1 MRIGICPRIAPR
13 LYHLVLLGDNGAHI
27 RPAPSRLGDGDFD
40 INVPAQPIFRT
51 RRWACFDQGGQRGP
65 KRCFDVGMHKGFPE
79 GFKLDSEAD
88 RGRQLHRQRPS
99 TGNRCRLARCL
110 RGPAAW
116 DTSTRS
122 GDLRWIH
129 YATFGTGSFPALIVS
144 DDEVAHI
151 STLFRFWN
159 RRRAAVG
166 LTAKSAE
173 FLRVLCRSLGCRD
186 LAAHCFG
193 ITVGHAAFAVMPQE
207 SEKLYVEFE
216 CTVEQT
222 EYTWLGMIEVDAVD
236 PSLSEPTKGLIC
248 AGFMTRNNLRDHL
261 TWLLANVALSA
272 PNAPLLPPA
281 RDPPS
286 QLSIRVPSLYPTLPP
301 VENNG
306 ASEAESVSQSR
317 GLNRATSVTR
327 PTRAHVSTATAGQ
340 SQEGLGVEGR
350 RGSHIDEMGRL
361 VAVPASTSKRRGLLL
376 NQDQLLTPAS
386 TSGVGRLQQAYSVS
400 LSNSR
405 TVSTATRKSPP
416 RSRLFDKKPGTPA
429 PTLNDYEDDLEAL
442 DLTVEEDN
450 QEDNPSSDSNPVGF
464 GDDVRLWTK
473 DHASRPEPAP
483 NQRGTKRKS
492 HEIAQPPTSPDLL
505 DDDDDEFPDIFGIV
519 PKDYTTPKSTKKRR
533 PETPLSQRVAD
544 YGASASCRTGR
555 GKVQLISRISEGC
568 EESQENRRLISEEV
582 TGEDELKNYNG
593 SSEGPS
599 GRRRRESSTAIIAP
613 DTPSKSRSD
622 PSPVEQTTSDSS
634 SQQAVTEQAER
645 SVIDMTQGNNDR
657 GSLSQTPV
665 SSQALPALSQDVK
678 DKILKLFLDMPS
690 IAESRR
696 ASIEGKL
703 QQNREAY
710 RAALVNRHA
719 RAEQTSNLKREK
731 DQLMKQRLA
740 LDRVAA
746 EHQTYQDL
754 VATRDGLISQM
765 MEKYDEMDDE
775 ESNSGVD
782 DALEGV
788 DMELAQ
794 QEAPL
799 IESLLRAG
807 INSTDIFTEHKT
819 VRLNTR
825 IPPDPSDFVV
835 QATQPAR
842 HEPPGAKFRGIAPVS
857 ASARNSQVIKQ
868 TQMPT
873 QGGFPSE
880 PTSHPYPEQD
890 PPYSRPLIANS
901 QRLGSRENFAREG
914 REPAVHS
921 SEPTW
926 DEMELMID
934 DDLNEPAP
942 PRYSANSNNT
952 GRLSPSK
959 ASTRRAP
966 TYASDSDYGDDVDML
981 EVAETFELNQSSS
994 ESIAPKRSRLALSEK
1009 SGNTSTTS
1017 QTRTIEKRVASS
1029 SARSKIPP
1037 ELMKFAWSP
1046 EVKRA
1051 LKDRFRMSGFRH
1063 NQLEAINATLAGKD
1077 AFILMPTGGGKSLC
1091 YQLPAV
1097 IKTGKTR
1104 GVTIV
1109 VSPLISLMQDQVH
1122 HLQALH
1128 IPARVF
1134 NGECSA
1140 EERREIIATLKG
1152 PNPDHYFQLLYVTPE
1167 MIRNTRLVIDEAHC
1181 VSQWGHDFRP
1191 DYKELG
1197 AFRRDF
1203 PKVPVMALTA
1213 TATKNVMVDIKHNL
1227 EIADLINNT
1236 YEGQTGIVY
1245 TLSRKNAETTA
1256 QKLRDHG
1263 IAAHHYHA
1271 SIPAEAKSKV
1281 QLEWQRGRIKVVV
1294 ATIAFGM
1301 GIDKPDVRF
1310 VIHQSMPKSLEG
1322 YYQETGRAG
1331 RDGNPSACYL
1341 YFSFG
1346 DVTQLRKMINDG
1358 EGNEQQKQRQRN
1370 MLAAMTAFAD
1380 NQSDCRRVEILRYF
1394 GETFNQADC
1403 NKTCDNCQTG
1413 ATFDW
1418 KDFTDIAVA
1427 ALEITR
1433 SQRQLT
1439 LNQCTEMLMGLNRKK
1454 ALESLDEQAKPYLGI
1469 AKKNPKN
1476 EIHRVIDRL
1485 QAEGALAEKNVF
1497 QRKDRMAV
1505 QYFQIGRNA
1514 GAFMS
1519 GRKKLILTVQVKG
1532 SGGQAS
1538 APKGKKK
1545 TTAAA
1550 TAPPSTIVSSP
1561 MQARKTK
1568 GKGKGKGKA
1577 VATVLSDDDE
1587 YNESDDDFE
1596 VRKPVGRL
1604 QRRAPVGPP
1613 IRQDAKLAPLNDVH
1627 SALVE
1632 EFQIEATRL
1641 AEEIQNSKHLRQPIF
1656 SVQQLRDMV
1665 LGWTTDL
1672 ESMKRIPGIEPSKV
1686 STYGRRFV
1694 TLVKRFQERYQSM
1707 MGTDIDSPEPQHTM
1721 DTSVVDL
1728 VSSED
1733 EEMGDFE
1740 DDGENSRYFGSP
1752 PRQASPDD
1760 GWKQEL
1766 DDMMRTSSSS
1776 RRRSAGSTSRGG
1788 KGSYSKG
1795 KRSYARKGSGSYS
1808 RGGKSGSGGVT
1819 KRASTGKKSSAGTS
1833 RSGGS
1838 GAFMPNRGGRSGGAG
1853 GAQQRIDL
1861 MPL

>member
-1 MRIGICPRIAPR
+1 
-13 LYHLVLLGDNGAHI
+13 
-27 RPAPSRLGDGDFD
+27 
-40 INVPAQPIFRT
+40 
-51 RRWACFDQGGQRGP
+51 
-65 KRCFDVGMHKGFPE
+65 
-79 GFKLDSEAD
+79 
-88 RGRQLHRQRPS
+88 
-99 TGNRCRLARCL
+99 
-110 RGPAAW
+110 
-116 DTSTRS
+116 
-122 GDLRWIH
+122 
-129 YATFGTGSFPALIVS
+129 
-144 DDEVAHI
+144 
-151 STLFRFWN
+151 
-159 RRRAAVG
+159 
-166 LTAKSAE
+166 
-173 FLRVLCRSLGCRD
+173 
-186 LAAHCFG
+186 
-193 ITVGHAAFAVMPQE
+193 
-207 SEKLYVEFE
+207 
-216 CTVEQT
+216 
-222 EYTWLGMIEVDAVD
+222 
-236 PSLSEPTKGLIC
+236 
-248 AGFMTRNNLRDHL
+248 MTRNNLRDHL
-261 TWLLANVALSA
+261 TWLLANVAL
-272 PNAPLLPPA
+272 
-281 RDPPS
+281 
-286 QLSIRVPSLYPTLPP
+286 LYPTLPP
-301 VENNG
+301 LDGNG
-306 ASEAESVSQSR
+306 TSESESVSQSR
-317 GLNRATSVTR
+317 ALSRAASVTR
-327 PTRAHVSTATAGQ
+327 VTRAHVSTATAGQ
-340 SQEGLGVEGR
+340 SQEGLGAEGR
-350 RGSHIDEMGRL
+350 RGSYIDDMGRL
-361 VAVPASTSKRRGLLL
+361 VAAPASASKKRGLLV

-405 TVSTATRKSPP
+405 TVSTGTRKSPP
-416 RSRLFDKKPGTPA
+416 RSRLFDKKPETPA

-442 DLTVEEDN
+442 DLIG
-450 QEDNPSSDSNPVGF
+450 EDNPSSDSNPVGF
-464 GDDVRLWTK
+464 GDDVRLWTE
-473 DHASRPEPAP
+473 DHASRPEPAQK
-483 NQRGTKRKS
+483 QRGTKRKS

-505 DDDDDEFPDIFGIV
+505 DDDDEFPDIFGIV
-519 PKDYTTPKSTKKRR
+519 PKDYATPKSTKKRR
-533 PETPLSQRVAD
+533 PETPMSQRVA
-544 YGASASCRTGR
+544 GSKASASCRTGR
-555 GKVQLISRISEGC
+555 GKVQTVSRISEGC
-568 EESQENRRLISEEV
+568 EESQEGAVASSPKKSPTKKNPKATAVAPKVPGSPIEADNVMEVDFDHTTPEKSHPARKSRRDSRVIQDSDDEFATPATHNSSIISIPS
-582 TGEDELKNYNG
+582 THDGEDLK
-593 SSEGPS
+593 GPS
-599 GRRRRESSTAIIAP
+599 GWRRRESSTAIIAP
-613 DTPSKSRSD
+613 DTPRN
-622 PSPVEQTTSDSS
+622 PV
-634 SQQAVTEQAER
+634 R
-645 SVIDMTQGNNDR
+645 IHR
-657 GSLSQTPV
+657 L
-665 SSQALPALSQDVK
+665 
-678 DKILKLFLDMPS
+678 
-690 IAESRR
+690 R
-696 ASIEGKL
+696 ASIEEKL
-703 QQNREAY
+703 RQNREAY

-719 RAEQTSNLKREK
+719 RAEQTSSLKREK

-740 LDRVAA
+740 LDRVAT

-754 VATRDGLISQM
+754 VARRDGLISQI
-765 MEKYDEMDDE
+765 MEKYDGLDDE
-775 ESNSGVD
+775 ESNSGVE

-788 DMELAQ
+788 EMELAQ

-799 IESLLRAG
+799 IDSLLRAG
-807 INSTDIFTEHKT
+807 ISSVDVFTEHKT
-819 VRLNTR
+819 SRSNTQ

-842 HEPPGAKFRGIAPVS
+842 HESTGAMSRSSVPVS
-857 ASARNSQVIKQ
+857 ASARNSQDA
-868 TQMPT
+868 
-873 QGGFPSE
+873 S
-880 PTSHPYPEQD
+880 
-890 PPYSRPLIANS
+890 YSRPPIANN
-901 QRLGSRENFAREG
+901 QRLRPRENPARES
-914 REPAVHS
+914 REPAAHS

-942 PRYSANSNNT
+942 VMYSANSNNV

-959 ASTRRAP
+959 ASTRRAA

-994 ESIAPKRSRLALSEK
+994 ESTAPKRSRPALSER

-1017 QTRTIEKRVASS
+1017 QTRSVDKRF
-1029 SARSKIPP
+1029 P
-1037 ELMKFAWSP
+1037 WSP

-1167 MIRNTRLVIDEAHC
+1167 MIRNSSTFNTALV
-1181 VSQWGHDFRP
+1181 GHDFRP

-1197 AFRRDF
+1197 AFRQDF
-1203 PKVPVMALTA
+1203 PRVPVMALTA

-1227 EIADLINNT
+1227 GIDAGEEFSQSFNRPNLFYEVRRKEKDTITEIADLINNT
-1236 YEGQTGIVY
+1236 YQGQTGIVY

-1331 RDGNPSACYL
+1331 RDGKPSACYL
-1341 YFSFG
+1341 YFNFG

-1394 GETFNQADC
+1394 GETFNQAEC

-1439 LNQCTEMLMGLNRKK
+1439 LNQCTELLMGLNRKK
-1454 ALESLDEQAKPYLGI
+1454 ALESLDEEAKP
-1469 AKKNPKN
+1469 
-1476 EIHRVIDRL
+1476 
-1485 QAEGALAEKNVF
+1485 
-1497 QRKDRMAV
+1497 
-1505 QYFQIGRNA
+1505 NA
-1514 GAFMS
+1514 DAFMR
-1519 GRKKLILTVQVKG
+1519 GRKKLILAVQVKG
-1532 SGGQAS
+1532 SDGQVS

-1550 TAPPSTIVSSP
+1550 AAAAPPSTIVSSP

-1568 GKGKGKGKA
+1568 GKGKA
-1577 VATVLSDDDE
+1577 IATLLSDDDDE

-1596 VRKPVGRL
+1596 IRRPVGR
-1604 QRRAPVGPP
+1604 QQKRAPVGPP
-1613 IRQDAKLAPLNDVH
+1613 IRQDAKLAPLNEVH
-1627 SALVE
+1627 AALVE

-1686 STYGRRFV
+1686 GAHGRRFV
-1694 TLVKRFQERYQSM
+1694 TLVKRFQERYKSM
-1707 MGTDIDSPEPQHTM
+1707 MGTEIGTPEPQHVM
-1721 DTSVVDL
+1721 DMSFVDL
-1728 VSSED
+1728 VSSDDDEMIDFGDEGED
-1733 EEMGDFE
+1733 
-1740 DDGENSRYFGSP
+1740 SRYFGSP
-1752 PRQASPDD
+1752 PRQAPPDD
-1760 GWKQEL
+1760 RWEEDLGEL
-1766 DDMMRTSSSS
+1766 MRASQATSSSS
-1776 RRRSAGSTSRGG
+1776 RRRSAGSSSRGG

-1795 KRSYARKGSGSYS
+1795 KRSYTRKGSGSYS
-1808 RGGKSGSGGVT
+1808 RGGKSGGGGVS
-1819 KRASTGKKSSAGTS
+1819 KRASTGKRSSTGTS

-1838 GAFMPNRGGRSGGAG
+1838 SAFMPNRGGRSGGGG